1 MLGQLKQ
8 CLAQFSGGLIASQ
21 LCVPLLQFQVKPV
34 VIVIFFIKLNA
45 IIGLFALDAALI
57 FFNKN
62 LPFTGDERYSIYYL
76 YLKINKYVIDL
87 NLFFNEA
94 LIVFFYITQLRY
106 AFTSRNQ
113 P

>member
-57 FFNKN
+57 FLTK
-62 LPFTGDERYSIYYL
+62 IYHSL
-76 YLKINKYVIDL
+76 VMNDI
-87 NLFFNEA
+87 LFIIF
-94 LIVFFYITQLRY
+94 I
-106 AFTSRNQ
+106 
-113 P
+113 

>member
-1 MLGQLKQ
+1 MDNGHVLFFGLDVRTIETM
-8 CLAQFSGGLIASQ
+8 FSAILRGPYCQPIVRAFIT
-21 LCVPLLQFQVKPV
+21 VPSETSCYCY
-34 VIVIFFIKLNA
+34 FFIKLNV

-94 LIVFFYITQLRY
+94 LIVFFT
-106 AFTSRNQ
+106 
-113 P
+113 